1 MHAVKVHELKNNP
14 SEALREAR
22 KAPVIVM
29 KGDQPEA
36 VIFHLDNDGLL
47 ALPGMRL
54 ALATAMFRDGHLPLG
69 QAARVAE
76 LPLAKFIQHLSR
88 AGVPAILGTA
98 REVKEDMAALRASAS
113 SAVKKYRGATR
124 RKLSP

>member
-1 MHAVKVHELKNNP
+1 MHTVKVHELKNNP

-36 VIFHLDNDGLL
+36 VIFHLDNDALL
-47 ALPGMRL
+47 GLPGMRL

-69 QAARVAE
+69 RAARVAE
-76 LPLAKFIQHLSR
+76 LPLADFIRHLSR
-88 AGVPAILGTA
+88 AGIPAISGSA
-98 REVKEDMAALRASAS
+98 REAKEDLKALRKWRKS
-113 SAVKKYRGATR
+113 S
-124 RKLSP
+124 